1 MNNGVYE
8 KVLNFKRKYPSTIAW
23 RLKAHSKVVEKHL
36 NQGEK
41 VLYAFAGQ
49 KNNHFYDIISCI
61 FSSQNISSH
70 RHIQLYILY

>member
-8 KVLNFKRKYPSTIAW
+8 KVLAFKKRYPGTIAW

-49 KNNHFYDIISCI
+49 KTII
-61 FSSQNISSH
+61 FM
-70 RHIQLYILY
+70 ILFRLMFL